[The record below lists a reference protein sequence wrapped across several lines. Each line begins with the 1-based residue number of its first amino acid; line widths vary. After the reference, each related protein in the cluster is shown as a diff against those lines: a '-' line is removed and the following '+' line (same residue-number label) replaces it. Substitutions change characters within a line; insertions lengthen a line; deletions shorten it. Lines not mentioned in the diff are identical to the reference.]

1 MRHADR
7 DRLVRGGE
15 RLGHREAGGGTP
27 GERLDHRREVGA
39 GVGEQPV
46 DAARL
51 EQRQIGFGDRLDF
64 ALGLSHLSQG
74 PQGVW

>member
-7 DRLVRGGE
+7 DRLVGGGE
-15 RLGHREAGGGTP
+15 RLGHREAGGSPP
-27 GERLDHRREVGA
+27 GKRLDHGREVGA

-51 EQRQIGFGDRLDF
+51 EQRQIGLGDGLDF
-64 ALGLSHLSQG
+64 ARGLSHLCHS
-74 PQGVW
+74 PCDAW